1 MTPIIWF
8 LFQQNTFMPVLTL
21 ATGIVLNLL
30 TGLLLCVLL
39 VIKEKTVV
47 TLVLCLV
54 SLSPF
59 LAEVFAFKIAQVPLP
74 LSNFLAVAAASVL
87 LSWNTRLVLRVGVGA
102 VLLCLALAC
111 YQGAAPTFAVTLA
124 AYCLFQLRS
133 PDSSLPPLLTSFW
146 LSGLGTLVGL
156 SLYALSVYLTFT
168 LTGQKPHVE
177 LNGIYNIT
185 TNYRTSLTSMLDGLA
200 LIGALLT
207 QFLFLSQH
215 LIPLYIKAAFWVS
228 LLLVLVGVARRQPG
242 LVVKRAPRAILLG
255 LSLVTLLLFPW
266 LLVLVREGEN
276 AYRYNTLFSLGM
288 VYATVVAAS
297 VSWTSVSILRKTAL
311 AAGWIVVIGFV
322 YQHNIAAVGLHIMNE
337 RDKLIAN
344 RIIDRIERDPLYDN
358 LGHVRPV
365 ALIGR
370 LDYQQRWPFGANPST
385 GPIRTS
391 LVRCSVL
398 ACQPGRLHHLLRW
411 VQADRARYVHMRDGD
426 ALERA
431 LEYARTHAAWP
442 SPQAVAVIDDFVVII
457 LSHQDRRL

>member
-1 MTPIIWF
+1 MQASSNQGSPGELTSLERCQDVLVTYRVPLLWTGILNLLGFAFLALNFSLTGDDWWALWPGPGDTRLALGSGRWMTPIIWS

-30 TGLLLCVLL
+30 TGLLLCGLL
-39 VIKEKTVV
+39 GIKEKPIA

-59 LAEVFAFKIAQVPLP
+59 LAEIFAFKIAQVPLP

-87 LSWNTRLVLRVGVGA
+87 LSWNTRPVLRVGVGA

-133 PDSSLPPLLTSFW
+133 PDSSLRPLLTRFW
-146 LSGLGTLVGL
+146 LTGLGILVGL
-156 SLYALSVYLTFT
+156 SLYALSVYLTFA

-177 LNGIYNIT
+177 LNGLYNIT
-185 TNYRTSLTSMLDGLA
+185 TNYRTSLTSILDGLA
-200 LIGALLT
+200 LIGALVT

-228 LLLVLVGVARRQPG
+228 LLLVLVGVAPHQPG
-242 LVVKRAPRAILLG
+242 RLAKRAPRAILLG
-255 LSLVTLLLFPW
+255 LSLVTVLLFPW

-276 AYRYNTLFSLGM
+276 AYRYNTLFSLGL

-297 VSWTSVSILRKTAL
+297 VSWTSLSILRKVAL

-344 RIIDRIERDPLYDN
+344 RIIDRIER
-358 LGHVRPV
+358 
-365 ALIGR
+365 
-370 LDYQQRWPFGANPST
+370 
-385 GPIRTS
+385 
-391 LVRCSVL
+391 
-398 ACQPGRLHHLLRW
+398 
-411 VQADRARYVHMRDGD
+411 
-426 ALERA
+426 
-431 LEYARTHAAWP
+431 EYARTHAAWP
-442 SPQAVAVIDDFVVII
+442 SPQAVAIIDDFVVII